1 MHRSLTKRLPDVD
14 YQHIQVRF
22 QVVVGRSEKG
32 KSLPLITVPT
42 TYVFSDIDERCRVDV
57 PITAEMRCGSS
68 IFFRVIIQEV
78 TSLLESRLIPSFLD
92 MDWELSR
99 EDHSAPI
106 GIYNAGA
113 TCYLNSL
120 IQSLFFVPKF
130 RSLLES
136 IPTHAIISQCL
147 QSHSYSLLQRLLQ
160 SSTFALQKVFYLLRH
175 SREALDIAILLD
187 SFGWSDEEANQQVGV
202 EDWVHSKHD
211 VHELLVLLIE
221 KLDREWKE

>member
-147 QSHSYSLLQRLLQ
+147 QSHS
-160 SSTFALQKVFYLLRH
+160 
-175 SREALDIAILLD
+175 
-187 SFGWSDEEANQQVGV
+187 
-202 EDWVHSKHD
+202 
-211 VHELLVLLIE
+211 
-221 KLDREWKE
+221 

>member
-1 MHRSLTKRLPDVD
+1 MHRSLTKRLPEVD

-42 TYVFSDIDERCRVDV
+42 TYVFSDINERCRVDV
-57 PITAEMRCGSS
+57 PITTEMRSGSS
-68 IFFRVIIQEV
+68 IFFQVIIQEV
-78 TSLLESRLIPSFLD
+78 TSFLETHLISSFLD
-92 MDWELSR
+92 LDWELSR
-99 EDHSAPI
+99 EAHSSPI

-120 IQSLFFVPKF
+120 IQSLFFVPRF

-136 IPTHAIISQCL
+136 IPIHAIISHCL
-147 QSHSYSLLQRLLQ
+147 QSHSYSLLQSVLR

-175 SREALDIAILLD
+175 SREALDITFLLD
-187 SFGWSDEEANQQVGV
+187 SFGWSDEEANQQVGQKGQT
-202 EDWVHSKHD
+202 HSQHD

-221 KLDREWKE
+221 KLDREWNE

>member
-1 MHRSLTKRLPDVD
+1 MMQKEVLKFDSSSVMEGMVSLR
-14 YQHIQVRF
+14 
-22 QVVVGRSEKG
+22 
-32 KSLPLITVPT
+32 
-42 TYVFSDIDERCRVDV
+42 
-57 PITAEMRCGSS
+57 A
-68 IFFRVIIQEV
+68 VIKA
-78 TSLLESRLIPSFLD
+78 
-92 MDWELSR
+92 R
-99 EDHSAPI
+99 E
-106 GIYNAGA
+106 
-113 TCYLNSL
+113 
-120 IQSLFFVPKF
+120 VPKF

-175 SREALDIAILLD
+175 SREALDIAFLLD